1 MQISLDFEQIMKWNV
16 RILLYQLIFLIL
28 SRNHSFLV
36 NVPYQTHVVY
46 YIYKKQPCK
55 QACLLN
61 GVTEI

>member
-1 MQISLDFEQIMKWNV
+1 MKWNV

-28 SRNHSFLV
+28 PRNHSFLV
-36 NVPYQTHVVY
+36 NVPYQIHVVY

-61 GVTEI
+61 GVTEIKISCVFC

>member
-1 MQISLDFEQIMKWNV
+1 MKWNV

-28 SRNHSFLV
+28 SRNQSFLM
-36 NVPYQTHVVY
+36 NVLYEIHVVY